1 MVTTAEAVD
10 ALEEVRY
17 AWDTTLSLP
26 KNSPIFRLKE
36 KYRNLSIDTY
46 SKNLKVYLSKV
57 SSITATTLEDFDDAI
72 IKQQTVNN

>member
-1 MVTTAEAVD
+1 MPGI
-10 ALEEVRY
+10 LL
-17 AWDTTLSLP
+17 TL
-26 KNSPIFRLKE
+26 FRLKE